1 MVLGVTVWMASGQF
15 DREERRQSEPA
26 KQEQHVLVETRAS
39 RAQPVERYSTAYG
52 SVEASRRAAVKAE
65 TAGRVSEIAVRE
77 GERVRTG
84 QLLVQLSLEAR
95 GAQLEE
101 AEAQLK
107 KLEQDL
113 DNAQKLVR
121 RGAVAAQRE
130 REIRVQ
136 VATARAAIARIKEEI
151 TDTAIE
157 APFGGIINDVA
168 IEPGEYVS
176 TGAELAT
183 IIDNDPLRVSVQ
195 IPQQTIARI
204 ERGAEADVT
213 FATGRK
219 ARGRICFISAAANP
233 ETRTFEVE
241 IRVANPDSRTPS
253 RISADARIPIGE
265 AMAHG
270 VSPAIFSLGANGQLG
285 VKIVDGGRVSFRGV
299 DIVRSE
305 AGKVWVAGLPKDAQ
319 LIVRGQG
326 FVRDGDLVRTTPA
339 REDSGSASS
348 GARLGDSNPM
358 ATTGKVPRGHDRP
371 RADPDAALPPCEDRA
386 QPPIPSS
393 AEADEPASAAAA
405 RARP

>member
-39 RAQPVERYSTAYG
+39 RAQPIERYSTAYG

-95 GAQLEE
+95 GAQLQE
-101 AEAQLK
+101 AEAQLE

-113 DNAQKLVR
+113 ENAQKLVR

-157 APFGGIINDVA
+157 APFGGIVNDVA

-219 ARGRICFISAAANP
+219 ARGR
-233 ETRTFEVE
+233 
-241 IRVANPDSRTPS
+241 
-253 RISADARIPIGE
+253 
-265 AMAHG
+265 
-270 VSPAIFSLGANGQLG
+270 
-285 VKIVDGGRVSFRGV
+285 K
-299 DIVRSE
+299 
-305 AGKVWVAGLPKDAQ
+305 
-319 LIVRGQG
+319 
-326 FVRDGDLVRTTPA
+326 
-339 REDSGSASS
+339 
-348 GARLGDSNPM
+348 
-358 ATTGKVPRGHDRP
+358 RP
-371 RADPDAALPPCEDRA
+371 R
-386 QPPIPSS
+386 
-393 AEADEPASAAAA
+393 
-405 RARP
+405 